1 MSALSRSLAI
11 LAVAC
16 AALIPGGLQVSA
28 QAANASELGVY
39 FTPLPPL
46 PPGSTLPF
54 RDGAPD
60 FQDLFRADAEWDAAA
75 RNIDAFVIYSTW
87 VRHYA
92 TWGDLTAL
100 IEGLR
105 ARGIALAMELGPLPD
120 PNPGECIG
128 GEGFGG
134 VFEIDMLKRIRDL
147 GGVVDVIVF
156 DEPFAFGHHLDG
168 PDNCQW
174 SIERIARHIA
184 EFEEMA
190 REVFPDLIF
199 GGNEPLWAS
208 PQVGPEEVVSWIE
221 AYEAATG
228 RAMGFLHLDL
238 DWDRRDWLE
247 NAVAVHSALVGRGVR
262 VGYIYNGGDIQDQE
276 AWIAATVERAGLI
289 EQASP
294 IPPDD
299 IVFASWFDQ
308 PDRTLPDSDPASFTG
323 LVKRYF
329 EQHVVIT
336 LQGGSRPPL
345 GIVHTLEGAPIP
357 GVPVRA
363 SVTPSAGAPG
373 TSAVSGV
380 VPAGA
385 SSAVLIFRVNGEG
398 ATDFANVDLRVDAV
412 SYRESGENLAPN
424 PDFTRNAAWGGYG
437 AGSARI
443 ASGFLRLRAQ
453 PDQALLVDSAPFKV
467 TPRAAFAFEVRAT
480 VPVAAAGAVF
490 AGVVFL
496 GPSEIERAGLLL
508 APISVHL
515 APVETSAEGAF
526 RIDLT
531 GVPAGPARLRLDVDA
546 PGYWPGHVEMDL
558 DG

>member
-11 LAVAC
+11 LAVAT
-16 AALIPGGLQVSA
+16 AALMPGGMQGSA
-28 QAANASELGVY
+28 QALDASDQRVY
-39 FTPLPPL
+39 FAPLPPL
-46 PPGSTLPF
+46 PQGSGLPF
-54 RDGAPD
+54 NDGAAD
-60 FQDLFRADAEWDAAA
+60 YNDLFRAGAGWDAAA
-75 RNIDAFVIYSTW
+75 HNIDAFVIYSTW

-92 TWGDLTAL
+92 SSGVLVSL

-120 PNPGECIG
+120 PRPGECSG

-134 VFEIDMLKRIRDL
+134 VYEIDMLKRVRDL
-147 GGVVDVIVF
+147 GGKVDVIVF
-156 DEPFAFGHHLDG
+156 DEPFAFGHQLDG
-168 PDNCQW
+168 PDDCQW
-174 SIERIARHIA
+174 SIERIARHLA
-184 EFEEMA
+184 DFEAKA

-208 PQVGPEEVVSWIE
+208 PRVGPEEVVRWIE
-221 AYEAATG
+221 AYQAATG
-228 RAMGFLHLDL
+228 RPLSFLHLDI
-238 DWDRRDWLE
+238 DWTRPDWLE
-247 NAVAVHSALVGRGVR
+247 NAVAVRSALAGGGVR
-262 VGYIYNGGDIQDQE
+262 VGYIYNGGEIGDQE
-276 AWIAATVERAGLI
+276 AWIAAAANRADLI

-294 IPPDD
+294 IAPDD

-308 PDRTLPDSDPASFTG
+308 PDRTLPDSDAMSFTG

-329 EQHVVIT
+329 DPHAVIALET
-336 LQGGSRPPL
+336 GSGPPA
-345 GIVHTLEGAPIP
+345 GVVHTPAGVPIP

-363 SVTPSAGAPG
+363 SVRPSAGAPG

-380 VPAGA
+380 VPTGAG
-385 SSAVLIFRVNGEG
+385 SAVAIFRVNGEG
-398 ATDFANVDLRVDAV
+398 ATGFANVDLRVDSV
-412 SYRESGENLAPN
+412 SYREGGENLAPN
-424 PDFTRNAAWGGYG
+424 PDFRRNAAWGGYG

-443 ASGFLRLRAQ
+443 EGGFLRLRAR

-467 TPRAAFAFEVRAT
+467 TPGAAFAFEVTAT

-496 GPSEIERAGLLL
+496 GPSEIERSGLVL
-508 APISVHL
+508 ASVSVQL

-546 PGYWPGHVEMDL
+546 PGYWPGHAEADL